1 MSDLAWLRL
10 IGLTKRFGG
19 VSAIDDLD
27 LEHRTGGVL
36 GLIGPNGAGKTTVF
50 NMLSGAILPT
60 SGRIELDG
68 HDVTGLRPDQMNGR
82 GVSRT
87 FQNLEIFGSLSV
99 LDNVLVARERYVRGG
114 ALGAMLGLP
123 SGRRAAREQEAFAR
137 ELLARNGLAGLA
149 EQPAASLP
157 YGLQRRVEVA
167 RALASQ
173 PRLLLL
179 DEPLAGLSRAES
191 ASFAT
196 LMDQVTDEGVTV
208 LLVEHDVTTVM
219 SVSDRVVVLDHGS
232 LLADGPPDAVAAD
245 PRVRAAYLGEELDA

>member
-1 MSDLAWLRL
+1 
-10 IGLTKRFGG
+10 
-19 VSAIDDLD
+19 
-27 LEHRTGGVL
+27 
-36 GLIGPNGAGKTTVF
+36 
-50 NMLSGAILPT
+50 
-60 SGRIELDG
+60 
-68 HDVTGLRPDQMNGR
+68 
-82 GVSRT
+82 
-87 FQNLEIFGSLSV
+87 V

-137 ELLARNGLAGLA
+137 ELPARNGLVGLA
-149 EQPAASLP
+149 DEPAASLP
-157 YGLQRRVEVA
+157 YGLPRRVEVA

-191 ASFAT
+191 TSFAT

-232 LLADGPPDAVAAD
+232 LLVDGPPDAVAAD
-245 PRVRAAYLGEELDA
+245 PRVRAAYLGEEPDA